1 MTVSSN
7 GIVHYIS
14 GETTFLTIPEW
25 EREMR
30 LYSKIKKIKF
40 FKKYCMWKTFSSWKT
55 LVWRKMI
62 MDTSDFLNKE
72 LFLLDDQLS
81 KPLLEVWKVTQ
92 EIQRMDM
99 LKIKQE
105 NGPW

>member
-1 MTVSSN
+1 MTVSGN
-7 GIVHYIS
+7 GIVHYIN

-30 LYSKIKKIKF
+30 LFQKIKKINF
-40 FKKYCMWKTFSSWKT
+40 FQKYTSWKTFSSWKT
-55 LVWRKMI
+55 LVRRKMI

-81 KPLLEVWKVTQ
+81 RPLLEVRKVTQ
-92 EIQRMDM
+92 EIQKMDM

-105 NGPW
+105 NGP

>member
-1 MTVSSN
+1 
-7 GIVHYIS
+7 
-14 GETTFLTIPEW
+14 
-25 EREMR
+25 
-30 LYSKIKKIKF
+30 
-40 FKKYCMWKTFSSWKT
+40 
-55 LVWRKMI
+55 MI